1 MNQLRA
7 SQGSNSCRQWCAWRI
22 PLASWREIPQSAVEP
37 KTILGSDLDSWWEIG
52 CITWV
57 PTSKPGMIHP
67 CLKKK
72 RYGFSRGTQPQNQKK
87 MRRTMPITFTP
98 AELTHDAPQ
107 IYQRNEENQGCC
119 HSGTTIGEYDL
130 RGKNPIRVVHP
141 IPKAQ
146 KIIKIGCTWY
156 HIKIFGRCN
165 MDGLDCRWC
174 GKLPFTHGSETNIYI
189 CPVKHSIIGSVVSER
204 TRGGISWVNGRMTP
218 SHSIDPLLKPNP
230 IRG

>member
-1 MNQLRA
+1 MRNRLYHM
-7 SQGSNSCRQWCAWRI
+7 GSY
-22 PLASWREIPQSAVEP
+22 L
-37 KTILGSDLDSWWEIG
+37 KTRNDSSVSE
-52 CITWV
+52 
-57 PTSKPGMIHP
+57 
-67 CLKKK
+67 KK

-107 IYQRNEENQGCC
+107 IYQRNEKNQGCC

-189 CPVKHSIIGSVVSER
+189 YVLSNIPSLGLLFQKEHGVGSVGWMAE
-204 TRGGISWVNGRMTP
+204 W
-218 SHSIDPLLKPNP
+218 PLH
-230 IRG
+230 IR

>member
-1 MNQLRA
+1 MRNRLYHM
-7 SQGSNSCRQWCAWRI
+7 GSY
-22 PLASWREIPQSAVEP
+22 L
-37 KTILGSDLDSWWEIG
+37 KTRNDSSVSE
-52 CITWV
+52 
-57 PTSKPGMIHP
+57 
-67 CLKKK
+67 KK

-107 IYQRNEENQGCC
+107 IYQRNEKNQGCC

-189 CPVKHSIIGSVVSER
+189 YMSCQTFHHWVCCFRKNTGWDQLGEWPNDPFTFDRPSPETKSHPWIEDGS
-204 TRGGISWVNGRMTP
+204 GFWV
-218 SHSIDPLLKPNP
+218 
-230 IRG
+230 